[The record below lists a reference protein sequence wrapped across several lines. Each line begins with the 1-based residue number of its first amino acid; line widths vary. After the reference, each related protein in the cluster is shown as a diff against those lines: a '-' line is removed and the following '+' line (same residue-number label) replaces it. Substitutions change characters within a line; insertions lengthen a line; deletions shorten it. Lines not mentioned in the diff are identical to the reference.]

1 MLQDI
6 RFAIRTLRGRPAFSA
21 VAVTTLALGIGANT
35 AIFSVVRAVLLRPL
49 GFPEPD
55 RLVKIVGFDTRDGVP
70 ANLSP
75 ADFMDFERE
84 AGAFSRVG
92 PHGWVGFFTVA
103 GREREAERVGGVNV
117 TEGFFPTLGVQPAL
131 GRLFTADEDAPG
143 GPRTVLL
150 SHGFWQLRYGGD
162 PGVLGRTI
170 LLDGRPTT
178 VVGVLPQDFRHVEPN
193 PDREAAVFVPYR
205 FDRAEPNRGGHFIR
219 AVGRLRPGATLAEA
233 RAQLEAVAARLQQR
247 YPAENADRGVLVD
260 PLLDA
265 MVRDARP
272 ALLLLLWAVGA
283 VLLVACANLA
293 NLMLASGAARRREL
307 AIRGALGAG
316 RGRLVRQLLTE
327 SLVLSL
333 AGALSGL
340 LIAFWLSRGVSLL
353 SAVGV
358 PRADTAAGMDLSVL
372 TFAVALALTTGIAFG
387 IIPALQLSGASAGE
401 ALKDGSRAQT
411 AGRAGRRTRDWLI
424 GAEVALSIVL
434 LVAAGLLL
442 RSFLAL
448 QRVDVGFARSEVLTM
463 QVAVPTASYEEGEQI
478 PFYSG
483 LIERVRALP
492 GVEEAGAVN
501 ILPLSGNYDSRGIQI
516 EDRPEP
522 PGRAHSV
529 QSRSVTPGYFRAMGI
544 PLLRGRPFD
553 DRDRSGAPLV
563 VIVSDAMARRYW
575 PGQNA
580 IGKRITFNSGIPR
593 GAQQEVGGPG
603 SREVVGVVGDVKHLG
618 LEEALTPFFY
628 TPHTQQPSYH
638 TMTLVVRAAGD
649 PAALASAV
657 RGALAQMDRNVPLSD
672 VRTLDTVLGRVSA
685 APRLR
690 TLLVGGFAVLA
701 VVLALVGVYG
711 VVGYLV
717 SQRTREIGVRLAL
730 GARRA
735 DVLGLL
741 VRQGM
746 GPVLAGVAV
755 GLAVAVVASRLL
767 TGMLFGVAPTDV
779 GTYAGAAALLA
790 AAALVATIVPARRA
804 TRIDPVAALRLD

>member
-6 RFAIRTLRGRPAFSA
+6 RFALRTLLGRPAFSA
-21 VAVTTLALGIGANT
+21 VAVATLALGIGANT

-55 RLVKIVGFDTRDGVP
+55 RLVKIVGFDTREGVA

-75 ADFMDFERE
+75 ADFMEFERE

-92 PHGWVGFFTVA
+92 AHGWVGFFTVA

-117 TEGFFPTLGVQPAL
+117 TEGFFPALGVQPAL

-150 SHGFWQLRYGGD
+150 SHGFWELRYGGD
-162 PGVLGRTI
+162 PGVLGRAI
-170 LLDGRPTT
+170 LLDGRPAT

-233 RAQLEAVAARLQQR
+233 RAELQAVAARLEQR

-265 MVRDARP
+265 MVREARP
-272 ALLLLLWAVGA
+272 ALLLLLWAVGV

-293 NLMLASGAARRREL
+293 NLLLASGAARRREL
-307 AIRGALGAG
+307 AIRGALGAD
-316 RGRLVRQLLTE
+316 RVRLVRQLLTE

-333 AGALSGL
+333 AGALCGL

-353 SAVGV
+353 SDVGV
-358 PRADTAAGMDLSVL
+358 PRADAAGMDLSVL
-372 TFAVALALTTGIAFG
+372 AFAVVLALMTGIAFG
-387 IIPALQLSGASAGE
+387 IIPALQLSGARAGE

-478 PFYSG
+478 PFYAG
-483 LIERVRALP
+483 LIERVRAVP

-522 PGRAHSV
+522 PGRGHSV

-553 DRDRSGAPLV
+553 DRDRAGAPLV

-575 PGQNA
+575 PGEDA
-580 IGKRITFNSGIPR
+580 MGKRITFNSGIPR
-593 GAQQEVGGPG
+593 DAQREVGGPG

-618 LEEALTPFFY
+618 LDEALTPFFY
-628 TPHTQQPSYH
+628 TPHMQQPSYH
-638 TMTLVVRAAGD
+638 TMTLVVRAVGE

-657 RGALAQMDRNVPLSD
+657 RHELAQVDRNVPLSD
-672 VRTLDTVLGRVSA
+672 VRTLDAMLGRVSA

-711 VVGYLV
+711 VVGYVV

-730 GARRA
+730 GARGGE
-735 DVLGLL
+735 VLGML

-755 GLAVAVVASRLL
+755 GIAAAVVASRLL
-767 TGMLFGVAPTDV
+767 GGMLFGVAPTDV
-779 GTYAGAAALLA
+779 ATYAGAAALLA
-790 AAALVATIVPARRA
+790 AAALVATIVPALRA